1 MKKNDQNRNFGISS
15 KVSASQ
21 KAKYI
26 QEAER
31 LNLSLSEWVC
41 GTLDMSINAYSNVN
55 NTEQIEQ
62 LQEKNRSYIKTI
74 DSLNR
79 RLQYYKL
86 LYVNNDEQV
95 VVQVEPIVELIEY
108 RRYQHRKLK

>member
-1 MKKNDQNRNFGISS
+1 MKKNDQSRNFGITS

-26 QEAER
+26 QEAKK

-62 LQEKNRSYIKTI
+62 LQEKIRNYIKTI
-74 DSLNR
+74 NSLNR
-79 RLQYYKL
+79 RLEHLKL
-86 LYVNNDEQV
+86 IIKSNEKELNV
-95 VVQVEPIVELIEY
+95 VEPIEELIEY
-108 RRYQHRKLK
+108 TLYQRRKLK